1 MSQLVTKLPRLFPL
15 IALKQQKCVYT
26 LTKLNRCNSHKSK
39 VKMKNNKTTAGCIS
53 PVQAMQAMSQK
64 QSAARANFKG
74 DSSACQ

>member
-15 IALKQQKCVYT
+15 IALKQQECVYT

-39 VKMKNNKTTAGCIS
+39 VKMKNNKTGCIS

-74 DSSACQ
+74 DSSVCQ